1 MEKISKFVECLL
13 PITICN
19 LKCHYCYVI
28 QRNNRLMKKAV
39 FRYSVDKMVSSLTK
53 ERMGG
58 VTFFSICGAGETLLC
73 SELPDLVKGLLANGH
88 YVNLTTNG
96 TVSKAIEKIIEIT
109 PREDLSRLQF
119 AFSYHYLELE
129 RLNLGGGGFK
139 NVNKVKAA
147 GCSFLVQLNLCDEY
161 IPYID
166 DIKRRVKQNIGAYP
180 QVAAT
185 RKEDLLHSKVQLYT
199 QLSEKEYMDI
209 GRTFDSPL
217 FDFTMKNFNVKR
229 KEYCYA
235 GEWSY
240 VLNLENGIL
249 QACYG
254 SLSWQ
259 NIFENNKPIALRAI
273 GRHCGS
279 LFCMNSSHFLSMG
292 IVPSLKTPTYC
303 ELRDRKTND
312 GHWYNDIMREAL
324 SHKLEENNIK
334 HGIFKRVKNEFS
346 FIKERLKLSFNKI
359 GRK

>member
-1 MEKISKFVECLL
+1 MEKIRKFVECLL

-58 VTFFSICGAGETLLC
+58 VTFFSICGAGE
-73 SELPDLVKGLLANGH
+73 
-88 YVNLTTNG
+88 
-96 TVSKAIEKIIEIT
+96 
-109 PREDLSRLQF
+109 
-119 AFSYHYLELE
+119 
-129 RLNLGGGGFK
+129 
-139 NVNKVKAA
+139 
-147 GCSFLVQLNLCDEY
+147 
-161 IPYID
+161 
-166 DIKRRVKQNIGAYP
+166 
-180 QVAAT
+180 
-185 RKEDLLHSKVQLYT
+185 
-199 QLSEKEYMDI
+199 
-209 GRTFDSPL
+209 
-217 FDFTMKNFNVKR
+217 
-229 KEYCYA
+229 
-235 GEWSY
+235 WSY

-292 IVPSLKTPTYC
+292 TVPSLKTPTYC

-312 GHWYNDIMREAL
+312 GHWYNDIMRESL

-346 FIKERLKLSFNKI
+346 FIKESLKLSFNKI